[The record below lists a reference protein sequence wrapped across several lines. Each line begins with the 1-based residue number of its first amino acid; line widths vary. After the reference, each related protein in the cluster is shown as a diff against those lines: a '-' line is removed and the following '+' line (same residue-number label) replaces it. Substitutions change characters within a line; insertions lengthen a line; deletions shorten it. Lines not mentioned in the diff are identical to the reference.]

1 MQGPITVVILQERQ
15 GKVEIF
21 ALSSAVLISLLK
33 HSSVSH
39 EVKITC
45 MKKTE
50 TPIVISV

>member
-1 MQGPITVVILQERQ
+1 MQGPIIIVILQERK

-21 ALSSAVLISLLK
+21 ALSSAVLVSLLTL
-33 HSSVSH
+33 SSVPQ

-50 TPIVISV
+50 TPIVI